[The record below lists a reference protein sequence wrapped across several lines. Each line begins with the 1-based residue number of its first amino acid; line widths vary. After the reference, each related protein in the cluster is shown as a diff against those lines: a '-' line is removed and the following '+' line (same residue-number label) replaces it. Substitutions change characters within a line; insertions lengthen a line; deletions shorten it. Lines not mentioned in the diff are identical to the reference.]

1 MKGRTKLIHK
11 INGGNMAFS
20 RSLEI
25 KTLQQMIT
33 MYCHA
38 HHSTSRNELCAD
50 CSALFEYAGQ
60 RIDKCFYG
68 DDKPVCSQCT
78 VHCYKPEMREKIKA
92 VMQYSGPKMM
102 WTSPILSLRYMY
114 RKLFKSNI

>member
-1 MKGRTKLIHK
+1 
-11 INGGNMAFS
+11 MAFS

-68 DDKPVCSQCT
+68 DNKRCA
-78 VHCYKPEMREKIKA
+78 RNA
-92 VMQYSGPKMM
+92 
-102 WTSPILSLRYMY
+102 LSIAIS
-114 RKLFKSNI
+114 RK